1 MTKRLVFAAGA
12 LFCAQ
17 TWTIF
22 AADLK
27 DLPAQTKWVLSLD
40 MKAAQAS
47 PMLNFVIDKIAPD
60 KRKEA
65 QAKLA
70 AIKALFGVDLIK
82 DIDSLVI
89 AGNGSAQDGGVAYI
103 YARLDTERLSTILA
117 INSTFSSTD
126 YSGFKLL
133 SWLDDNDK
141 KQKFCSFVK
150 PGLTVISDKKECLL
164 EALNVLA
171 GNKSCLPAD
180 SALKQALSGTDSVLT
195 VMAMDVPSI
204 MGEQP
209 KAQALRQA
217 QSLSLRVNASQPDVL
232 SAALSVTAT
241 SNETAV
247 QIRQALMGI
256 QALAL
261 LRASEAP
268 EQATLASLAKITGE
282 GATVGLSLDLTKSVV
297 EDAIRQREARQA
309 AKAEAA
315 AAAPTTAA
323 PAATK

>member
-1 MTKRLVFAAGA
+1 MKQIAWAAVA
-12 LFCAQ
+12 LFCVQALPVQ
-17 TWTIF
+17 

-27 DLPAQTKWVLSLD
+27 DLPSQTKWLLSLD
-40 MKAAQAS
+40 MKAAHAS
-47 PMLNFVIDKIAPD
+47 PMLNFVIDKIAPA
-60 KRKEA
+60 KRQEA

-70 AIKALFGVDLIK
+70 AIKALFGIDLIN
-82 DIDSLVI
+82 DIDQLVI
-89 AGNGSAQDGGVAYI
+89 AGNGNAQDGGVAYI
-103 YARLDTERLSTILA
+103 YARLDAERLSTILS

-126 YSGFKLL
+126 YRGFKLL
-133 SWLDDNDK
+133 SWMDDNEK
-141 KQKFCSFVK
+141 KQKFGTFVK
-150 PGLTVISDKKECLL
+150 PGLTVLSDKKECLL
-164 EALNVLA
+164 EALDVLA
-171 GNKSCLPAD
+171 GSKACLTVD
-180 SALKQALSGTDSVLT
+180 SAFKQAFSGTGSVLT

-204 MGEQP
+204 VGEQP

-217 QSLSLRVNASQPDVL
+217 QSLCLRVNASQPAVL

-282 GATVGLSLDLTKSVV
+282 GKTVGVSLDLPKSAI
-297 EDAIRQREARQA
+297 EDAIRQRDARLA

-315 AAAPTTAA
+315 AAAPTAA
-323 PAATK
+323 PAAAK

>member
-1 MTKRLVFAAGA
+1 MTKRITLAAGA

-17 TWTIF
+17 VFTAQATE
-22 AADLK
+22 LK
-27 DLPAQTKWVLSLD
+27 DLPAGTKWVLNLD

-47 PMLNFVIDKIAPD
+47 PILNYMVNAIAPA
-60 KRKEA
+60 KRQAA
-65 QAKLA
+65 QAKIA
-70 AIKALFGVDLIK
+70 AVKALFGVDLIK

-89 AGNGSAQDGGVAYI
+89 AGNGNAQDGGVAYI
-103 YARLDTERLSTILA
+103 YARLDSERLSTILA

-141 KQKFCSFVK
+141 KQKFGTFVK

-164 EALNVLA
+164 EALDVLA
-171 GNKSCLPAD
+171 GKKACLAAD
-180 SALKQALSGTDSVLT
+180 SAFKQALSDAGSVLT
-195 VMAMDVPSI
+195 VMATDVPSI
-204 MGEQP
+204 VGEQP

-217 QSLSLRVNASQPDVL
+217 QSLCLHVNASQPDVL

-241 SNETAV
+241 SSETAV

-256 QALAL
+256 QALAM

-268 EQATLASLAKITGE
+268 EQATLASLAKITVE
-282 GATVGLSLDLTKSVV
+282 GTTVGMSLDLPKKVI
-297 EDAIRQREARQA
+297 EDTIRQHEAREA
-309 AKAEAA
+309 AK
-315 AAAPTTAA
+315 AA
-323 PAATK
+323 PAAPAPAP